1 MANDRKQ
8 KAPGSPTDYVGSA
21 PGRGD
26 SAHGAEMTTRQVAG
40 YLNVSRTY
48 VLRLIDSGRLPARM
62 VGTRRRIA
70 FQDLVRFD
78 EADRERRRAA
88 LQELAQI
95 DQELG
100 I

>member
-1 MANDRKQ
+1 
-8 KAPGSPTDYVGSA
+8 
-21 PGRGD
+21 
-26 SAHGAEMTTRQVAG
+26 MTTRQVAS

-48 VLRLIDSGRLPARM
+48 VLKLIDSGRLPARM
-62 VGTRRRIA
+62 VGTRRRVA
-70 FQDLVRFD
+70 SQDLVRFD
-78 EADRERRRAA
+78 EVEREHHRAA